1 MINLR
6 STTKTTNMRKTISS
20 LSILSLFILLIATSC
35 KKKCSVDIEDKN
47 RGAIIQNAVFYPS
60 SGFMTG
66 NMGGDYVINAA
77 HKYAQSIQGSLN
89 GGSKSYVNYSNYT
102 ILCCPTYGSCNA
114 SYDREVIIDN
124 SLQTVVYKI
133 VVTQCTE
140 CGDSPGTENYV
151 LVPTFPASYAV
162 SYDVSYID
170 K

>member
-1 MINLR
+1 MINLLP
-6 STTKTTNMRKTISS
+6 TTKTIIMRKTISS

-35 KKKCSVDIEDKN
+35 KKKCSVNREDTNK
-47 RGAIIQNAVFYPS
+47 GAIIQNVVFYPS

-77 HKYAQSIQGSLN
+77 HKYAQSIQVCLN
-89 GGSKSYVNYSNYT
+89 GGAKSYINYSNYT

-124 SLQTVVYKI
+124 NMQTVLYKI

-151 LVPTFPASYAV
+151 LVPAIPASYAV
-162 SYDVSYID
+162 SYDVSYIN